1 MIVESIFTFLNK
13 IFFFTS
19 YVNGKGSFP
28 KPLSQ
33 EEEREYLKR
42 FQEGDAEAKEILIR
56 HNLRLVAHI
65 VKKFNNAAEVDDMI
79 SVGSIGLIK
88 AINTFSPD
96 KGTQLATY
104 AAKCIENEI
113 LMYIRANKKH
123 RANLSLYD
131 TVGIDR
137 EGNEITLMDLLCIKE
152 DSIVDQVES
161 SIMLEKIIDIIKT
174 ILDEREFTIISLR
187 YAINA
192 DRCYT
197 QREVASRLK
206 ISRSYISRIEKK
218 ALSKIRQ
225 ELNKNLLSKKIQ
237 TKPAYKPL

>member
-1 MIVESIFTFLNK
+1 MIVESLFTFLSK

-19 YVNGKGSFP
+19 YVNNKGTFP
-28 KPLSQ
+28 KPLSS
-33 EEEREYLKR
+33 EDEKLYLNK
-42 FQEGDAEAKEILIR
+42 FKDGDLEAKEILIR

-88 AINTFSPD
+88 AINTFSHD

-123 RANLSLYD
+123 RTNLSLAD

-137 EGNEITLMDLLCIKE
+137 EGNEITLMDLLFVKE
-152 DSIVDQVES
+152 DSIVDQVENN
-161 SIMLEKIIDIIKT
+161 ILLDKIISIIKKV
-174 ILDEREFTIISLR
+174 LDHREYTIISMR
-187 YAINA
+187 YSLGFNK
-192 DRCYT
+192 CLT
-197 QREVASRLK
+197 QREVAAKLG

-218 ALSKIRQ
+218 ALTKIRT
-225 ELNKNLLSKKIQ
+225 ELSKSSLLKNQ
-237 TKPAYKPL
+237 